1 MSDSYEI
8 HSILEFGDR
17 PAPGLWW
24 VLSPSGNSPPI
35 RAGAEMFVK
44 KGSKWDE
51 SITISGGGTPGGYI
65 NDISR
70 LCLFR
75 GEWQPVS
82 KKVCLYKK

>member
-44 KGSKWDE
+44 SSIDSDWDE
-51 SITISGGGTPGGYI
+51 SVTISGGGTPGGYI
-65 NDISR
+65 DDISR
-70 LCLFR
+70 LCLLR
-75 GEWQPVS
+75 GEWEQLP
-82 KKVCLYKK
+82 KKVS